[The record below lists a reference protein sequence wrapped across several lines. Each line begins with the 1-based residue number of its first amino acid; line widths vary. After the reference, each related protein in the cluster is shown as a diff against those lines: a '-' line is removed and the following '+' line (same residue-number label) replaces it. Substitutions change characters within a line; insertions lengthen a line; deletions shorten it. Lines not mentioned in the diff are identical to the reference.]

1 MVVSNDRLAN
11 SNQTR
16 QAATRAQLHAKAWL
30 RRLLIIPL
38 ITAALAG
45 CNPFDRGSSWHQR
58 LVLEV
63 ETPDSVISGGSV
75 VEVRV
80 WKRRV
85 PGQPGIG
92 MGTDITGEASFV
104 EVAPGRYLFALI
116 GSASPRELAFRLF
129 FPEPAPDTFERAEL
143 LGNMQGET
151 RVVPAELYPLLV
163 TFTDIADPASV
174 RQVDPNNLAN
184 TFGEGVQL
192 NRVILEITDEKVT
205 AGQMDN
211 LLGWLDEYYDRRLDG
226 NRFGTIEASNRLAND
241 LASGAFDTER

>member
-1 MVVSNDRLAN
+1 MALIGSLKRRLRTDRRKVAP
-11 SNQTR
+11 R
-16 QAATRAQLHAKAWL
+16 AKAWPCQFL
-30 RRLLIIPL
+30 MIPMII
-38 ITAALAG
+38 AALAG

-63 ETPDSVISGGSV
+63 ETPDGVVSGGSV

-80 WKRRV
+80 WKSRV

-104 EVAPGRYLFALI
+104 EVAPGRYLFALVD
-116 GSASPRELAFRLF
+116 STNPRELALRLF
-129 FPEPAPDTFERAEL
+129 FPEPAPDTFDRAEM
-143 LGNMQGET
+143 LGNMQGES

-163 TFTDIADPASV
+163 TFTDIDDPASV

-192 NRVILEITDEKVT
+192 RRIMLAVTDHLDAPYKITTVLSW
-205 AGQMDN
+205 
-211 LLGWLDEYYDRRLDG
+211 LLSHKGMLDG
-226 NRFGTIEASNRLAND
+226 RTISIMEAEDRLAND
-241 LASGAFDTER
+241 LSVLNFRRER